1 MRRTKQRSKYQ
12 NKERRR
18 TKSTTRSID
27 FRTEVDA
34 MNIRNSKES
43 KIGVDNMRRRKL
55 RGDLTMN
62 NEYRS
67 NRNIND
73 WDTTHYDPVDTRRK
87 VNDLTYAKILNRCYG
102 GGNDM
107 RRLTATWY
115 GHMTIMKTIWTLW
128 LQTQRRGL
136 AMVWMNSQWPMES
149 EYICH
154 YIERWIWKKWCA

>member
-1 MRRTKQRSKYQ
+1 MKVIQEST
-12 NKERRR
+12 NERRR

-55 RGDLTMN
+55 RGDLTVN

-73 WDTTHYDPVDTRRK
+73 
-87 VNDLTYAKILNRCYG
+87 
-102 GGNDM
+102 
-107 RRLTATWY
+107 
-115 GHMTIMKTIWTLW
+115 
-128 LQTQRRGL
+128 
-136 AMVWMNSQWPMES
+136 
-149 EYICH
+149 
-154 YIERWIWKKWCA
+154 